1 MIKPSEMSVA
11 CSKAIK
17 KFVEALSCPAYWCV
31 DGGAEVAIELTNSKF
46 DLMIFTGSP
55 QKGRLVALS
64 AAKNMIPCV
73 LELGGKCPFIVDK
86 TADLP

>member
-1 MIKPSEMSVA
+1 MSATCSRVIKQ
-11 CSKAIK
+11 
-17 KFVEALSCPAYWCV
+17 FVEALNCPAYWCV
-31 DGGAEVAIELTNSKF
+31 EGGAEVAIEVTNSKF

-55 QKGRLVALS
+55 QKGKLVAMS
-64 AAKNMIPCV
+64 AARNLIPCV